1 MIQTMKDARKLSQRT
16 GELLIQAGLASGVVA
31 DPKGF
36 RVDFT
41 DRGFECLRHLYLALR
56 DLSATPPDP
65 DQLTLLAVWANLT
78 AKLEGWDQDDE
89 SA

>member
-1 MIQTMKDARKLSQRT
+1 MVDRRTGNPGTKPLPNLISATYDPDHEDARKLSQRT

-41 DRGFECLRHLYLALR
+41 DQGFPLHRRASRLDY
-56 DLSATPPDP
+56 
-65 DQLTLLAVWANLT
+65 
-78 AKLEGWDQDDE
+78 
-89 SA
+89 